1 MKRRQIEV
9 KGDDGEPGRVDD
21 KENRDLGVKKPR
33 LQKALA
39 RTTTDEADDNVPEED
54 TKTLVGDD
62 KVEKA
67 NNDNNIG
74 EDANSDDGLGGAL
87 KKEEATEESDV
98 VPGGLDKA
106 SEGDQIVREVEQP
119 DNLVQLASNTDEDD
133 EDEEGGEDDE
143 AEEGGLDQPQPVEGG
158 IEQPVN
164 IKQLDSNKDEDVE
177 EVARGKMTKM
187 RRRRKMTRMRGV
199 VSTCPSLMRRRG
211 RMTRMR
217 RRLTALN
224 KEGVENEA
232 DEGLVDVEVGKDQP
246 DMEQK
251 EVEDEDKDDDLVD
264 VEELFEPI
272 EQPDMNKSDIKKP
285 DTTEEEIESEDNDN
299 VLFQPDSHEQ
309 SDGNEQPDVLE
320 QADLNKKEIENEEF
334 EGENKEAVLDQ
345 PDEELIDVE
354 NDSAATDHV
363 GNPDEGDQDIQ
374 ALPSS
379 SSAAEEKTF
388 EYIEV
393 SDSDDDKDDEDD
405 HIEDKSSQISPST
418 HIKVEA
424 VAVKTEPAEAGPK
437 PKPPKE
443 TKEQRALRHKA
454 NSLHFIQINQFK
466 TTKQEPEDDVEE
478 LEVVGGKMKNEEVKV
493 ELIQEHYAKVIQS
506 GKVTKD
512 NIFAVVIAKPEP
524 KEK

>member
-98 VPGGLDKA
+98 VPGGPDK
-106 SEGDQIVREVEQP
+106 
-119 DNLVQLASNTDEDD
+119 N
-133 EDEEGGEDDE
+133 EDDE

-164 IKQLDSNKDEDVE
+164 IKQIDSNKDEDVE

-224 KEGVENEA
+224 KEGVENES

-285 DTTEEEIESEDNDN
+285 NTNEEEIESEDNDN
-299 VLFQPDSHEQ
+299 VLFQPDGNEQ
-309 SDGNEQPDVLE
+309 SDNEQPDVLE

-388 EYIEV
+388 ECIEV
-393 SDSDDDKDDEDD
+393 SDSDDDEDERGDD
-405 HIEDKSSQISPST
+405 HIEDTSSQISPSRD
-418 HIKVEA
+418 IKVEA
-424 VAVKTEPAEAGPK
+424 GAVKTEPAEAGPK

-512 NIFAVVIAKPEP
+512 NIFAVVTAKPEP

>member
-299 VLFQPDSHEQ
+299 VLVQPDEDLVDVEVGKDQPDNEQ
-309 SDGNEQPDVLE
+309 PGNDQPDVLE
-320 QADLNKKEIENEEF
+320 QADLNKKEIEH
-334 EGENKEAVLDQ
+334 
-345 PDEELIDVE
+345 
-354 NDSAATDHV
+354 DSAATDHV
-363 GNPDEGDQDIQ
+363 GKPVEGDQDIQ

-379 SSAAEEKTF
+379 SSAAEEKTV

>member
-21 KENRDLGVKKPR
+21 KENWDLGVKKPR

-74 EDANSDDGLGGAL
+74 EDANSDDGLGGAS
-87 KKEEATEESDV
+87 KKKEATEESDV
-98 VPGGLDKA
+98 VPGGPDK
-106 SEGDQIVREVEQP
+106 
-119 DNLVQLASNTDEDD
+119 NEDD

-199 VSTCPSLMRRRG
+199 VSTCLSLMRRRG

-285 DTTEEEIESEDNDN
+285 DTNEEEIESEDNDN

-345 PDEELIDVE
+345 PDMNKPDIKKPDSNEEEIE
-354 NDSAATDHV
+354 HDSAATDHV
-363 GNPDEGDQDIQ
+363 GKPVEGDRDVQ

-379 SSAAEEKTF
+379 RAAAEEKTF
-388 EYIEV
+388 ECIEV
-393 SDSDDDKDDEDD
+393 SDDDDDEEERGDD
-405 HIEDKSSQISPST
+405 HIEDTSSQISPSRD
-418 HIKVEA
+418 IKVEA
-424 VAVKTEPAEAGPK
+424 GAVKTEPAETEPK

>member
-1 MKRRQIEV
+1 M

-74 EDANSDDGLGGAL
+74 EDANSDDGLGGAS
-87 KKEEATEESDV
+87 KKKEATEESDV
-98 VPGGLDKA
+98 VPGGPDK
-106 SEGDQIVREVEQP
+106 
-119 DNLVQLASNTDEDD
+119 NEDD

-199 VSTCPSLMRRRG
+199 TSTCLSLMRRRG

-232 DEGLVDVEVGKDQP
+232 DEGLIDVAVGKDQP
-246 DMEQK
+246 DIEQK

-320 QADLNKKEIENEEF
+320 QADLNKKEIENAEF

-379 SSAAEEKTF
+379 SSAAEEKTV

-405 HIEDKSSQISPST
+405 HVEDKSSQISPST

-478 LEVVGGKMKNEEVKV
+478 LEVVGGKMKNEEVTV
-493 ELIQEHYAKVIQS
+493 ELIQEHYAKVILV
-506 GKVTKD
+506 KTKD
-512 NIFAVVIAKPEP
+512 NIFAVATAKPEP
-524 KEK
+524 EEE